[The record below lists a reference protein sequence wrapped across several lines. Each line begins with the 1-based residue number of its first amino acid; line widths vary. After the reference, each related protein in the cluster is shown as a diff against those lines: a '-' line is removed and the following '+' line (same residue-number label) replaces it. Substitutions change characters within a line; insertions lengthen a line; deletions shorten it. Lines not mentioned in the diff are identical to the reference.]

1 VTRKQQSASGEL
13 GGERVPGRRAVR
25 ELLISGKRQVSS
37 VWIARGRDS
46 NATLDEIAELSEAA
60 GVRVRMVDA
69 ERVRTEA
76 RTESAQG
83 VVAIAAPVAPTPLA
97 QLCTGERPFPFLV
110 VLDGVTD
117 PGNLGA
123 VLRTAE
129 TAGATGAV
137 LPRHRAALLT
147 PAAMKAAAGAAE
159 HLPIALV
166 GGIPGALDDLRR
178 AQVWSVGLDASGASS
193 IFDLEVADSPV
204 ALVLGA
210 EGRGVSRLARERCD
224 VLASIP
230 MRGRLESI
238 NVAAAAAVACFE
250 VTRRRGR

>member
-1 VTRKQQSASGEL
+1 M
-13 GGERVPGRRAVR
+13 PGRRAVR
-25 ELLISGKRQVSS
+25 ELLVAGRRQVKS

-46 NATLDEIAELSEAA
+46 SPLLDEIAQLAEAA
-60 GVRVRMVDA
+60 GVSVRMVDA

-76 RTESAQG
+76 RTETSQG
-83 VVAIAAPVAPTPLA
+83 VVAIAAPVTPTPLA
-97 QLCTGERPFPFLV
+97 DLCTGHDPLPFLV

-117 PGNLGA
+117 PRNLGA

-137 LPRHRAALLT
+137 VPRHRSALLT

-159 HLPIALV
+159 HLPLALV
-166 GGIPGALDDLRR
+166 GGVPGALDDLRR
-178 AQVWSVGLDASGASS
+178 AGVWSVGLDAVGASS
-193 IFDLEVADSPV
+193 IFDLAVADASV

-210 EGRGVSRLARERCD
+210 EGRGLSRLARERCD

-230 MRGRLESI
+230 MRGRLESL
-238 NVAAAAAVACFE
+238 NVSAAAAVACFE
-250 VTRRRGR
+250 VTRRRGL